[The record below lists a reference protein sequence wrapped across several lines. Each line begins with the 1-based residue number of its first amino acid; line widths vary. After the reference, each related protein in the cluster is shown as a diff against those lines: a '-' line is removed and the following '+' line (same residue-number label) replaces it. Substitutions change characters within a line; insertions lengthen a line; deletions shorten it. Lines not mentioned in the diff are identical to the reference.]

1 MPPIRRP
8 SREALVWLRAED
20 AAQRRRCRALAA
32 AAQALAPR
40 RAAWLAEFL
49 ARIQT
54 RGLDV
59 GGGARRRVRPEE
71 MPARPKRKLRVVY

>member
-1 MPPIRRP
+1 MKPNRP
-8 SREALVWLRAED
+8 SREALVWLRAER
-20 AAQRRRCRALAA
+20 ALQRRRCRELAA
-32 AAQALAPR
+32 AAEALAPR
-40 RAAWLAEFL
+40 RAAWLAGFL

-71 MPARPKRKLRVVY
+71 IPARPTRRLRVRY